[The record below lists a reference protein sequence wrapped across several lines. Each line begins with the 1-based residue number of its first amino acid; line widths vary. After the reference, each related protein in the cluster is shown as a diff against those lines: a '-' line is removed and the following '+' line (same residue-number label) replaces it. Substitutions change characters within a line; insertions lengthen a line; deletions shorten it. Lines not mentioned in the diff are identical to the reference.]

1 LPGTPLIPTI
11 RIMFNDAKVSMKG
24 METPMKYCIV
34 WRFIAGFQNSLEK
47 VWKGGLEKELRA
59 VQQL

>member
-1 LPGTPLIPTI
+1 
-11 RIMFNDAKVSMKG
+11 MFNDAKVSMKG

>member
-1 LPGTPLIPTI
+1 
-11 RIMFNDAKVSMKG
+11 MFNDAKVSMKG

-34 WRFIAGFQNSLEK
+34 WRFIAAFQNSLEK
-47 VWKGGLEKELRA
+47 VWKGGLEKELKV